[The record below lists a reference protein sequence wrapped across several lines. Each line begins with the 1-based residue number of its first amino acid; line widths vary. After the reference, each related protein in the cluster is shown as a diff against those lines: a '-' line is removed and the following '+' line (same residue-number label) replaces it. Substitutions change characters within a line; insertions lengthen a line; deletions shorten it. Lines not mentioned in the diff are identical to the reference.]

1 MKHYYF
7 TETTRM
13 GLHNLLDWFI
23 SYDICNSNVF
33 HFVCGKKVNSRTI
46 IDYIKYI
53 RKYTM
58 YNEEDKKT
66 LNDIRKIYIRKHAIY
81 EK

>member
-13 GLHNLLDWFI
+13 GLQNLLDWFI
-23 SYDICNSNVF
+23 SYNTSNSNVF
-33 HFVCGKKVNSRTI
+33 HFVCGKKVNARNI

-58 YNEEDKKT
+58 YNESDKKT
-66 LNDIRKIYIRKHAIY
+66 LNDIRKIYIRNQPAY